1 MELLPIWA
9 IWLLGGIAG
18 FFATYSLLAAAVYA
32 AARKTLVASAMAA
45 RAVVWA
51 FVFLIVCYPSIF
63 SGPIKWL
70 LIAGIVVGPL
80 AFIVRAIAHR
90 HDEADERGM
99 IKQWEDSEG
108 LDDGANKSDSTTKK
122 PQADEK

>member
-1 MELLPIWA
+1 MQSLLTYA
-9 IWLLGGIAG
+9 ISLLGIIAA

-63 SGPIKWL
+63 SGPTKWL
-70 LIAGIVVGPL
+70 LIVGIVFGPI

-90 HDEADERGM
+90 HDESDERGM
-99 IKQWEDSEG
+99 IQQWEDSEG
-108 LDDGANKSDSTTKK
+108 LDDGANKSDLPTKK
-122 PQADEK
+122 TADDEK